1 MSKPKTEV
9 DIEVINRVREA
20 HIAALNSGNVEAW
33 VALFTDDGVQMPPNA
48 PANVGQEMIR
58 SWSQAFLDTFR
69 TEFRLLVDEVR
80 LTDDWAFERGT
91 YTITLTLKAGGELLH
106 DVGKYITIYQRQA
119 EGTWGVARDIW
130 NSNNPLPAMQ

>member
-9 DIEVINRVREA
+9 DIEVINRVRET
-20 HIAALNSGNVEAW
+20 HIAALNSRNVEAW
-33 VALFTDDGVQMPPNA
+33 VTLFTDDGVQMPPNA

-58 SWSQAFLDTFR
+58 SWSQTFLDTSR
-69 TEFRLLVDEVR
+69 TEFRLLVDEVW

-91 YTITLTLKAGGELLH
+91 YTITLTLKARGEPLH
-106 DVGKYITIYQRQA
+106 DIGKYITIYQRQS
-119 EGTWGVARDIW
+119 EDTWGVASDIW